1 VVERECEFKPVLGK
15 LAPGEER
22 ARVIDQDVDTWLLVS
37 DLSRHAFHLGE
48 ACEISKMYRVGDTR
62 RAVAQSREGRVTAS
76 LVACDQDDTGAL
88 FGEHFRGYLS
98 NAGRAARD
106 DNSLASHK
114 RSRPV
119 LLTSII
125 F

>member
-48 ACEISKMYRVGDTR
+48 ACEISKMYRVG
-62 RAVAQSREGRVTAS
+62 
-76 LVACDQDDTGAL
+76 
-88 FGEHFRGYLS
+88 EHFRGYLS

>member
-1 VVERECEFKPVLGK
+1 
-15 LAPGEER
+15 
-22 ARVIDQDVDTWLLVS
+22 
-37 DLSRHAFHLGE
+37 
-48 ACEISKMYRVGDTR
+48 MYRVGDTR
-62 RAVAQSREGRVTAS
+62 RAVAQSREGRVTAG
-76 LVACDQDDTGAL
+76 LVACDQDDTGSL

-106 DNSLASHK
+106 DNRLASHK